1 MNIQTRQPTGKP
13 SWPIV
18 LLAGAEKAGKSY
30 AAAAASASDLVGRT
44 FWIGVGED
52 DPDEYG
58 SIEGARFEI
67 VQHDGTYQ
75 GILTAVRAASAQPA
89 EGAPNMIVIDSA
101 TRLWEMLSDEAQILA
116 NRRRKNN
123 NPDQDSP
130 ISMDLWNRAADRW
143 HSVMDVVRAH
153 NGPTLIT
160 ARLDVVTVLDEN
172 GKPTKEKTS
181 KIKSQ
186 KTLPFDVGV
195 IVEMPARGETYITG
209 ARSLKFDVPVGVRKP
224 IKDFTVHGLLTQL
237 GLAEVGATAPRQHSG
252 VDAAGSANEGRT
264 QPGTAGTGRQQTAP
278 AAAQEDAGAAA
289 LHARQQAAKAH
300 PAPTAPNWNQ
310 LFAAACGNRTRLEA
324 LRNQGKQFGLP
335 DTYGMFA
342 AIEAEL
348 KAITEAE
355 QADNVM
361 EGTLV

>member
-13 SWPIV
+13 PWPIV

-30 AAAAASASDLVGRT
+30 AAAAASSSDLVGRT

-58 SIEGARFEI
+58 AIDGARFEI
-67 VQHDGTYQ
+67 VTHDGTYQ
-75 GILTAVRAASAQPA
+75 GILAAVRAATAQPA
-89 EGAPNMIVIDSA
+89 EGVPNMVVIDSA

-143 HSVMDVVRAH
+143 HTVMDAVRAH

-237 GLAEVGATAPRQHSG
+237 GLAEAGATAPRQHSG
-252 VDAAGSANEGRT
+252 VDAAGSANEGRQ
-264 QPGTAGTGRQQTAP
+264 QPAP
-278 AAAQEDAGAAA
+278 AAKTEDAGATA
-289 LHARQQAAKAH
+289 LHARQQAATTH
-300 PAPTAPNWNQ
+300 PAPATPNWNQ
-310 LFAAACGNRTRLEA
+310 LFAAACGNRAKLEA
-324 LRNQGKQFGLP
+324 LRHQGKNMGLP
-335 DTYGMFA
+335 ETYGMFA

-348 KAITEAE
+348 KAITDAE

>member
-1 MNIQTRQPTGKP
+1 MNIQTRKPTGKP
-13 SWPIV
+13 PWPIV

-75 GILTAVRAASAQPA
+75 GILGAVRAATAQPA
-89 EGAPNMIVIDSA
+89 EGAPNLIVIDSA

-143 HSVMDVVRAH
+143 HTVMDTVRSH

-160 ARLDVVTVLDEN
+160 ARLDVVTVLDDN

-237 GLAEVGATAPRQHSG
+237 GLAEAGATAPRQHSG
-252 VDAAGSANEGRT
+252 VDAAASAMEGRT
-264 QPGTAGTGRQQTAP
+264 TSAGQQRPQADP
-278 AAAQEDAGAAA
+278 NEDAGAAA
-289 LHARQQAAKAH
+289 LHARQQAARSS
-300 PAPTAPNWNQ
+300 APVW
-310 LFAAACGNRTRLEA
+310 G
-324 LRNQGKQFGLP
+324 
-335 DTYGMFA
+335 
-342 AIEAEL
+342 
-348 KAITEAE
+348 AE
-355 QADNVM
+355 QAEQLEVRIYEAKGNVEILRSLWKSAQGM
-361 EGTLV
+361 GAPQEVLDRIANINKPQTAETKEQAA